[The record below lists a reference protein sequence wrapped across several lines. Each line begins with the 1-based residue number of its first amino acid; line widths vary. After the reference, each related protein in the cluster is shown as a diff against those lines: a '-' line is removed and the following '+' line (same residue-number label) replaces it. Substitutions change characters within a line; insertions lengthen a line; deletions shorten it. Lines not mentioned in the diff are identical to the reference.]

1 MIKLTHK
8 SFEKLNELYKHVK
21 ESILLFAIFGIWVG
35 WVTANIILLNEKYQN
50 QQTVIEK
57 QSRLISYLFKLKEL
71 DVDNMLQQHAK
82 KESVSLNYN

>member
-8 SFEKLNELYKHVK
+8 SFEKLIELYNHVK

-35 WVTANIILLNEKYQN
+35 WVTANIILLNERYQN
-50 QQTVIEK
+50 QQTVIEN

-71 DVDNMLQQHAK
+71 DVDNMLQQYAQK
-82 KESVSLNYN
+82 DAVSLNYN